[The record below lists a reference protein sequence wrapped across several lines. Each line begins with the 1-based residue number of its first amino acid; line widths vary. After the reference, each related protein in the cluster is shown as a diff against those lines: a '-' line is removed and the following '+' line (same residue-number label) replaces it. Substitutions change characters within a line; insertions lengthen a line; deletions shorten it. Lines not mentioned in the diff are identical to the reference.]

1 MTSTIQS
8 TVASALSAN
17 GLSQYNDYAKPVVT
31 ALEERDYQLV
41 ELITARV
48 SSQFG
53 VSAETVQQ
61 ELGNIGMAVR
71 PAPEPE
77 PTPEDRILA
86 DIAELPEDEAPAK
99 KSKKG
104 KKGKSSKR
112 LDRIEA
118 TVNSLAELAE
128 RHLGANV

>member
-1 MTSTIQS
+1 MTSTVS
-8 TVASALSAN
+8 TTVASALSAN

-61 ELGNIGMAVR
+61 ELANIGMAVR
-71 PAPEPE
+71 PAPEPKPAVAEE
-77 PTPEDRILA
+77 PV
-86 DIAELPEDEAPAK
+86 AEEPVTAEGGP
-99 KSKKG
+99 SKKG
-104 KKGKSSKR
+104 KKGKKGRVAR
-112 LDRIEA
+112 LEA
-118 TVNSLAELAE
+118 TVSRLAELAE